1 MEQKH
6 LPTSISMGNIVKF
19 LILLITYYMG
29 LDFMPGPVDLV
40 SMSTNGAAKTCK
52 PIFLP
57 IYQQVKSKHSKWDQG
72 TMQQRCAAL
81 LPRSSIRSV
90 GMFLKKK
97 VLPLLHKNCTSSPR
111 QRKKTKK
118 RKEWR
123 LFNIVIAWCY
133 TWTHFMPYLRLTPRN
148 DSCSVLSCH
157 MWQLGP
163 HCFLTNC
170 LIEVFNHFH
179 EFFTDL
185 ELQKSSVA

>member
-1 MEQKH
+1 MTHHLVIPYELVGMSVQNCFILKLWVISRDMEQKH
-6 LPTSISMGNIVKF
+6 LPTSTSMSNIVEF

-97 VLPLLHKNCTSSPR
+97 VLPLLHRNCTSSP
-111 QRKKTKK
+111 KTKK
-118 RKEWR
+118 RR
-123 LFNIVIAWCY
+123 DGGN
-133 TWTHFMPYLRLTPRN
+133 LTR
-148 DSCSVLSCH
+148 
-157 MWQLGP
+157 W
-163 HCFLTNC
+163 
-170 LIEVFNHFH
+170 
-179 EFFTDL
+179 
-185 ELQKSSVA
+185 